1 MAQLIQA
8 PGQEELGGN
17 AWQEL
22 CAVRRLQWEKF
33 LKAKLEDS
41 VELFN
46 DDYRKGF
53 QMMQARPP
61 SLLDSARVQRPTA
74 RVGLLLS
81 AIAILILSARC
92 WGFSVTFAS
101 CLCCFGC
108 RPMFASID
116 SSAGTR
122 QPSWDVKPGEVA
134 PLSTMDA
141 TPHPTV
147 DQRSNTHPLT

>member
-33 LKAKLEDS
+33 LKAKLEDA

-61 SLLDSARVQRPTA
+61 SLLRSSTGGECWTA
-74 RVGLLLS
+74 CPGPCYSPITGLLLCPM
-81 AIAILILSARC
+81 SARRVI
-92 WGFSVTFAS
+92 WLQT
-101 CLCCFGC
+101 
-108 RPMFASID
+108 RKRT
-116 SSAGTR
+116 AGTDLVQR
-122 QPSWDVKPGEVA
+122 CRFYVA
-134 PLSTMDA
+134 AIRIFSLVP
-141 TPHPTV
+141 
-147 DQRSNTHPLT
+147 